1 MTRQVQ
7 VFIYFLFVSLQPQT
21 LTGENNGGCPAS
33 PPRCHVIFVHRGK
46 GWGGGGLKEGGDEPY
61 LPVAKK
67 QKHEREWERGRE
79 SNDIDL
85 NVRK

>member
-1 MTRQVQ
+1 MEDA
-7 VFIYFLFVSLQPQT
+7 LP
-21 LTGENNGGCPAS
+21 
-33 PPRCHVIFVHRGK
+33 PPRAAMLYLCIGGK
-46 GWGGGGLKEGGDEPY
+46 VGGGGGLKEGGDEPY